1 MLVTTVQRLQL
12 MDMKMKCLYMQTI
25 LNRPAVF
32 LENNYTILKKYRK
45 WSYVLNALKNI
56 GVGFDAKEFRS

>member
-1 MLVTTVQRLQL
+1 